1 METDGCVFGDG
12 GLGAEH
18 LVAPLENARV
28 LTKSP
33 NEKNQLRN
41 LTMAYELHYWPT
53 IQGRGEFVRL
63 ALEAAGASYV
73 DVARGTSTAASP
85 KTRGVE
91 AMRHVLADG
100 TQVYPPFAP
109 PFLKDGPLMVGQTAA
124 ILHYLGPTLKLV
136 GRSEQARVWTQQ
148 IQLTIADMVTEAH
161 DTHHPVSAGLFYED
175 QQPEALRRAQDFC
188 ARRMPKFLQWFEQI
202 VVRNPAGSRHLV
214 GGRLSYADLSLFQL
228 VEGLR
233 YAFPNAA
240 SSALARTPGVMAIHD
255 TVATLPKVAA
265 YLRSERRIPFNEEGI
280 FRRYPE
286 LDSPPC

>member
-1 METDGCVFGDG
+1 
-12 GLGAEH
+12 
-18 LVAPLENARV
+18 
-28 LTKSP
+28 
-33 NEKNQLRN
+33 
-41 LTMAYELHYWPT
+41 MAYELHYWPT

-73 DVARGTSTAASP
+73 DVARGTSSDAST
-85 KTRGVE
+85 KTRGIE
-91 AMRHVLADG
+91 AMRHLLAD
-100 TQVYPPFAP
+100 TTLTCPPFAP
-109 PFLKDGPLMVGQTAA
+109 PFLKDGALMVGQTAA

-148 IQLTIADMVTEAH
+148 IQLTVADMVTEAH
-161 DTHHPVSAGLFYED
+161 DTHHPISSSFFYED
-175 QQPEALRRAQDFC
+175 QRPEALRRAHDFC
-188 ARRMPKFLQWFEQI
+188 AQRLPKFLQWFEHI

-240 SSALARTPGVMAIHD
+240 ASALAHTPGVVAIHD
-255 TVATLPKVAA
+255 TVAALPKVAA
-265 YLRSERRIPFNEEGI
+265 YLRSERRIPFSEQGI

-286 LDSPPC
+286 LDIPV